1 MGRTPM
7 RTAFF
12 AAVAAMLAT
21 ATTALAQA
29 PDLASMV
36 GVWKGSMANGNM
48 ITLTVSSVGP
58 KASGVLNQGP
68 YPTGESI
75 EAVILKGDKVFVKFA
90 GGDMTLTV
98 SGGKASGS
106 YSFFARSV
114 GFAGGNGTVSLT
126 KQ

>member
-1 MGRTPM
+1 MGELKM

-12 AAVAAMLAT
+12 AAVVAVLAM

-36 GVWKGSMANGNM
+36 GVWKGTTSSGMVQ
-48 ITLTVSSVGP
+48 ITLTVNSVGP
-58 KASGVLNQGP
+58 KSSGSLVAN
-68 YPTGESI
+68 YTTESI
-75 EAVILKGDKVFVKFA
+75 EAVTLKGDKVFVKFA

-98 SGGKASGS
+98 SGGKASGRS
-106 YSFFARSV
+106 DFASKGAYSL
-114 GFAGGNGTVSLT
+114 NGAVSLT